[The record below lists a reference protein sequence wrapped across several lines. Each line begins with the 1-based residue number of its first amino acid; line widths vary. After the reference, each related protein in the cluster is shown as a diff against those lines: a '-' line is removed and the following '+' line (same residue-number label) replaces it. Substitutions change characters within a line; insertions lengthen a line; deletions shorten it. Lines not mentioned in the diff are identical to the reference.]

1 MSNPWLAIPLAKYEA
16 HMALPEIGQAQWLA
30 KELEFSVRQH
40 SPKSVA
46 VIGCAGG
53 NGFDRLTGSV
63 VERVVGIDIN
73 ARYVEAVRCR
83 FGGRIPG
90 LELHV
95 ADIQFA
101 LPEIPPVDLIFAAL
115 ILEYVDVPTTMRSL
129 RLLCAAGGALVVIVQ
144 AADSDTE
151 AVSRSPYKS
160 IELLVP
166 AMRLL
171 NQADVREKAIA
182 NGFSPSSSRQV
193 KLQSGKRF
201 IVLSFCR

>member
-1 MSNPWLAIPLAKYEA
+1 MSNPWLAIPLAEYEA

-30 KELEFSVRQH
+30 DELEFSVRQH

-53 NGFDRLTGSV
+53 NGFDRLTGSF

-73 ARYVEAVRCR
+73 ACYVEAARNR

-95 ADIQFA
+95 ADIQLA

-115 ILEYVDVPTTMRSL
+115 ILEYVDVPAAMRSF
-129 RLLCAAGGALVVIVQ
+129 RSLCAPGGALVVIVQ
-144 AADSDTE
+144 AADSDME
-151 AVSRSPYKS
+151 AVSPSPYQS
-160 IELLVP
+160 IQLLVP
-166 AMRLL
+166 AMRLR
-171 NQADVREKAIA
+171 NQADVRETAIA
-182 NGFSPSSSRQV
+182 NGFSPSSSRRV

-201 IVLSFCR
+201 VVLSFCG